1 MKYSNTKISV
11 IFFYILEF
19 INNLQPIDD
28 FLWFNFFF
36 SFLFSLVALY
46 YVNKISQN
54 KYSAPVAAVPVKATQ
69 GKKKK

>member
-1 MKYSNTKISV
+1 MTFYDLIS
-11 IFFYILEF
+11 
-19 INNLQPIDD
+19 
-28 FLWFNFFF
+28 FF